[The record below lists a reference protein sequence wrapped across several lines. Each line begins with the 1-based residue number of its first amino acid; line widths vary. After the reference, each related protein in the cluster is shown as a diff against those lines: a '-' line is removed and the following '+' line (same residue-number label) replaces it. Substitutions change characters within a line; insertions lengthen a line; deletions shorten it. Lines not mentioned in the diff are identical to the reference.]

1 MERMRKHQYSMF
13 QKEMTKEAVN
23 ELPIQRYEG
32 KIVIVANE
40 AQMKEALEEIAQS
53 SVVGFDTETKPAF
66 KKGEYNSVSL
76 LQIAT
81 EKIVYLFRLNLI
93 GFPTELAT
101 IFENPSIIKTGI
113 SIRDDIKEMAKIR
126 DFNPQNIVELNT
138 VAKELEIRHAGVRRL
153 AAIFLGVRISKAQ
166 QTTNWEREVLT
177 PQQLVYAATDAWVCL
192 EIYKKLE
199 DLGYI

>member
-1 MERMRKHQYSMF
+1 MF

-40 AQMKEALEEIAQS
+40 AQMEEALREIAQS
-53 SVVGFDTETKPAF
+53 PIVGFDTETKPAF
-66 KKGEYNSVSL
+66 RKGEYNSVSL

-81 EKIVYLFRLNLI
+81 DYAVYLFRLNLI
-93 GFPTELAT
+93 GFPSELAA
-101 IFENPSIIKTGI
+101 IFENRSILKTGI
-113 SIRDDIKEMAKIR
+113 SIRDDIKEMTKIR
-126 DFNPQNIVELNT
+126 DFKPRNIVELNT
-138 VAKELEIRHAGVRRL
+138 VAQELEIRHAGVRRL

-199 DLGYI
+199 NGGYV

>member
-1 MERMRKHQYSMF
+1 MF

-32 KIVIVANE
+32 KIAIIANE
-40 AQMKEALEEIAQS
+40 EQAKEAIQEIARAP
-53 SVVGFDTETKPAF
+53 VIGFDTETKPAF
-66 KKGEYNSVSL
+66 RKGEYNSVSL

-81 EKIVYLFRLNLI
+81 EDIVYLFRLNLI
-93 GFPTELAT
+93 GFPTALAT

-113 SIRDDIKEMAKIR
+113 SIRDDIKEMTKIR
-126 DFNPQNIVELNT
+126 DFEPRNILELNT

>member
-1 MERMRKHQYSMF
+1 MF

-40 AQMKEALEEIAQS
+40 AQMEEALREIAQS
-53 SVVGFDTETKPAF
+53 PIVGFDTETKPAF
-66 KKGEYNSVSL
+66 RKGEYNSVSL

-81 EKIVYLFRLNLI
+81 DYAVYLFRLNLI
-93 GFPTELAT
+93 GFPKELAA
-101 IFENPSIIKTGI
+101 IFENSSILKTGI
-113 SIRDDIKEMAKIR
+113 SIRDDIKEMEKVR
-126 DFNPQNIVELNT
+126 DFEPRSVLELNS
-138 VAKELEIRHAGVRRL
+138 VAQELGVKHAGVRRL

-192 EIYKKLE
+192 EIYRKLE
-199 DLGYI
+199 NWGYV

>member
-1 MERMRKHQYSMF
+1 MF

-40 AQMKEALEEIAQS
+40 AQMQEALGEIS
-53 SVVGFDTETKPAF
+53 ESPVIGFDTETKPAF
-66 KKGEYNSVSL
+66 KKGEYNAVSL
-76 LQIAT
+76 LQIAA
-81 EKIVYLFRLNLI
+81 EHAVYLFRLNLI
-93 GFPTELAT
+93 GFPSDLAA
-101 IFENPSIIKTGI
+101 IFEDRSIIKTGI
-113 SIRDDIKEMAKIR
+113 SIRDDIKEMTKIR

>member
-1 MERMRKHQYSMF
+1 MF

-40 AQMKEALEEIAQS
+40 AQMEEALREIVQS
-53 SVVGFDTETKPAF
+53 PIVGFDTETKPAF
-66 KKGEYNSVSL
+66 RKGEYNSVSL

-81 EKIVYLFRLNLI
+81 DYAVYLFRLNLI
-93 GFPTELAT
+93 GFPKELAA
-101 IFENPSIIKTGI
+101 IFENSSILKTGI
-113 SIRDDIKEMAKIR
+113 SIRDDIKEMEKVR
-126 DFNPQNIVELNT
+126 DFEPRSVLELNS
-138 VAKELEIRHAGVRRL
+138 VAQELGVKHAGVRRL

-192 EIYKKLE
+192 EIYRKLE
-199 DLGYI
+199 NWGYV

>member
-1 MERMRKHQYSMF
+1 MF

-32 KIVIVANE
+32 KIAIIANE
-40 AQMKEALEEIAQS
+40 EQAKEAIQEIARAP
-53 SVVGFDTETKPAF
+53 VIGFDTETKPAF
-66 KKGEYNSVSL
+66 RKGEYNSVSL

-81 EKIVYLFRLNLI
+81 EDIVYLFRLNLI
-93 GFPTELAT
+93 GFPTALAT
-101 IFENPSIIKTGI
+101 IFEDPSIIKTGI
-113 SIRDDIKEMAKIR
+113 SIRDDIKEMTKIR
-126 DFNPQNIVELNT
+126 DFEPRNILELNT